1 MFADIYIHPFADMF
15 AAPDFLMQVVWEG
28 LIEEK
33 GNDVHE
39 QCGISV
45 DRILKMS
52 VAKKTMDNITV
63 VFVAFDAFNKRG
75 FTQGV
80 PKPIGQASSTGS
92 SADLEIEKQEEK
104 QKVVIHPIFSKSQ
117 NADVL
122 FVVDEEDME

>member
-1 MFADIYIHPFADMF
+1 M
-15 AAPDFLMQVVWEG
+15 WEG
-28 LIEEK
+28 VLEEK
-33 GNDVHE
+33 GRDVHE

-75 FTQGV
+75 FGQSI
-80 PKPIGQASSTGS
+80 PKAIGKVSSTGS
-92 SADLEIEKQEEK
+92 SADLEVEGKSQEDK
-104 QKVVIHPIFSKSQ
+104 PNNVVIHPIFSKSQ
-117 NADVL
+117 NQDVL

>member
-1 MFADIYIHPFADMF
+1 
-15 AAPDFLMQVVWEG
+15 MQVVWEG

-33 GNDVHE
+33 GANVHE

-75 FTQGV
+75 FT
-80 PKPIGQASSTGS
+80 
-92 SADLEIEKQEEK
+92 
-104 QKVVIHPIFSKSQ
+104 
-117 NADVL
+117 
-122 FVVDEEDME
+122 